1 MRGNTT
7 EPFKMVIVEKSE
19 RQRKM
24 VLIYSYKKADYRA
37 GPFFNSKKGTKNFK
51 NSSIYY
57 F

>member
-1 MRGNTT
+1 M
-7 EPFKMVIVEKSE
+7 EKTE

>member
-1 MRGNTT
+1 MEKTT
-7 EPFKMVIVEKSE
+7 

-57 F
+57 FKISYGEIYIPLY